1 MKISKELQSQIER
14 YNKTRSFA
22 LGQELLSELD
32 ELYQA
37 QTEKK
42 LNKRCGTC
50 VRDAM
55 RRISSIQP
63 EPQKKVE
70 FLGVKQPSYEEMTF
84 KEVKDIAR
92 AKGQHGNWSKD
103 KIIQWLREQ

>member
-1 MKISKELQSQIER
+1 MKISKELKSQIER
-14 YNKTRSFA
+14 YNKTRSFS

-55 RRISSIQP
+55 RRISSIQL